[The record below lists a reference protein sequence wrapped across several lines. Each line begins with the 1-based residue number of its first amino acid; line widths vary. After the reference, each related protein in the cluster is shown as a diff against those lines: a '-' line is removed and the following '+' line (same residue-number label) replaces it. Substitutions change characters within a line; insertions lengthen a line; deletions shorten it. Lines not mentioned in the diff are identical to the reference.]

1 MEKDFLKYKDY
12 TNNTFNKYY
21 FEWTKKINLYKNKEG
36 KKCLNEFEKQK
47 KIGEGSSWRVYLV
60 KRYFY
65 DENKKI
71 NSKLFALKK
80 AFITVL
86 YKRRYYKDNKLS
98 NYFEK
103 LLTEI
108 EIMGILNQKDEE
120 YYNEYF
126 LTLYELIYDNE
137 GENKYSNIYVIT
149 DYCSIGTL
157 MNRDNINFNHYHN
170 PLLIKYFYP
179 EIKLEHENIEDISES
194 ENLNLIKKNSISL
207 NIKHIL
213 AKKLFKQILEGVKY
227 MHKLNIVHRDIKIE
241 NILFDDKSG
250 KIKFID
256 FSISTILKKDQKL
269 INEPGGSM
277 HYQSPEFFNTENND
291 GYYDPFIADIWAV
304 GICLY
309 IFIFEEFPFDSESE
323 LELGIKISE
332 KEYKFPFDPEN
343 KNFEKIIEAMLHKDI
358 NNRIT
363 DIDKL
368 LNFDY
373 FKDV

>member
-1 MEKDFLKYKDY
+1 MEKDFEKYKNY
-12 TNNTFNKYY
+12 TNSTFSKYD
-21 FEWTKKINLYKNKEG
+21 FEWTKKINLYRNKED

-47 KIGEGSSWRVYLV
+47 KIGEGSSWKVYLV

-65 DENKKI
+65 DENK
-71 NSKLFALKK
+71 NVQSKLFALKK

-108 EIMGILNQKDEE
+108 EIMGILNKSEE
-120 YYNEYF
+120 NEYIIK
-126 LTLYELIYDNE
+126 LYELIYDNE
-137 GENKYSNIYVIT
+137 GENKFSKIYLVT
-149 DYCSIGTL
+149 DYCPIGTI
-157 MNRDNINFNHYHN
+157 MNRDSIDFNHYHN

-179 EIKLEHENIEDISES
+179 DLKIEHENLVDLD
-194 ENLNLIKKNSISL
+194 ENENMTLIKKNSISL
-207 NIKHIL
+207 EKKHFL
-213 AKKLFKQILEGVKY
+213 AKKLFKQILLGVKY
-227 MHKLNIVHRDIKIE
+227 MHKYNIAHRDIKIE
-241 NILFDDKSG
+241 NILFDEKSA

-256 FSISTILKKDQKL
+256 FSISTIVSSENKL

-277 HYQSPEFFNTENND
+277 HYQSPEFFNTENNN
-291 GYYDPFIADIWAV
+291 GYSDPFIADIWAV

-309 IFIFEEFPFDSESE
+309 IFIFEEFPFDSDSE

-332 KEYKFPFDPEN
+332 KNYKFPFDPEN
-343 KNFEKIIEAMLHKDI
+343 KNFVILIDSILNKDL
-358 NNRIT
+358 NKRIT
-363 DIDKL
+363 DINQL

-373 FKDV
+373 FKDE